1 MLGPLIAIEVWV
13 RRRMALRLK
22 KWLFPTSHHLL
33 QGVYTFAP
41 SAGFPST
48 SFYPT
53 GSRGAVGRD
62 RKGGPVPGAAS
73 PAGRQGPPYAP
84 ASAWASGRG
93 KTGAPSAGE
102 RGGAVFLGADARHRF
117 RAGST
122 RGGGVGSEAGRRPVR
137 AAAGVGTGKGV
148 QRIPPPGAPPS
159 RLSSASR
166 PPRPRAA
173 PGPAP
178 SPGPPAGRPFLTCAP
193 PAASRSGRRASAA
206 PAPPGPGAAATTA
219 PLLRLSGRSAGWW
232 SSGRPVAGPC
242 SEPPPTAARSRSPGG
257 RPVPPVPRRLP
268 PTARPLRSG
277 APPRSATPDPGP
289 RTALP
294 PAMRFIAGPRLPLW
308 PGLCLRGHLSPQSH

>member
-1 MLGPLIAIEVWV
+1 M
-13 RRRMALRLK
+13 
-22 KWLFPTSHHLL
+22 
-33 QGVYTFAP
+33 
-41 SAGFPST
+41 
-48 SFYPT
+48 
-53 GSRGAVGRD
+53 
-62 RKGGPVPGAAS
+62 PGTAS
-73 PAGRQGPPYAP
+73 PAGRQGPPRAP

-193 PAASRSGRRASAA
+193 PAASRSGHRASAA
-206 PAPPGPGAAATTA
+206 PAPPGPGAAVTAA

-257 RPVPPVPRRLP
+257 RPVPPSPAAFRRLP
-268 PTARPLRSG
+268 APSAPERRPGARPPTRVQE
-277 APPRSATPDPGP
+277 PPSLQPCASSRVRGSP
-289 RTALP
+289 RA
-294 PAMRFIAGPRLPLW
+294 LW